1 MADGQ
6 RLRDLGARPSRR
18 LAVAGLMVK
27 VTALLPDK
35 PCRTQKSS
43 IQTASSPA
51 GSQISRS
58 PTSSGPCAGHVRRS
72 SRGQDAGPADPPARA
87 GSTLRPRRHACR
99 AAPTPLGC
107 EVCGQPFRRAL
118 LTCPAPDASELSVLL
133 CTARPV
139 HPARCMPSATRA
151 NSASAAGGRHR
162 TAQAASEAGPCAGGL
177 AEWSAWAT
185 GR

>member
-1 MADGQ
+1 MVDGQ
-6 RLRDLGARPSRR
+6 RLRDFGARPSQR
-18 LAVAGLMVK
+18 LAVAGLMAA

-35 PCRTQKSS
+35 PCRSQKSN

-51 GSQISRS
+51 GSHICRS
-58 PTSSGPCAGHVRRS
+58 PTSSRPCAGHVRRS
-72 SRGQDAGPADPPARA
+72 SPGQGAGPTDPPARA

-107 EVCGQPFRRAL
+107 EVCGQPFRRAI
-118 LTCPAPDASELSVLL
+118 LTCPNPDASELPVLL
-133 CTARPV
+133 CTARPSTP
-139 HPARCMPSATRA
+139 PAACPSATRA

-185 GR
+185 GW